1 MLIIFALLYSDDI
14 LSNNAKI
21 IILIKLLLPIALFPN
36 IPITP
41 SFERK
46 SILFSEQMIAE
57 KLRKENKVT
66 DTTLEKLFGS
76 AKDVT
81 DAGYI
86 TAYYYQNLQAQKA
99 DGKLDSFT
107 VFQTAQKNKEAE
119 IENIK
124 KKYKKTDN

>member
-1 MLIIFALLYSDDI
+1 M
-14 LSNNAKI
+14 
-21 IILIKLLLPIALFPN
+21 
-36 IPITP
+36 
-41 SFERK
+41 
-46 SILFSEQMIAE
+46 SEKMIAE

-76 AKDVT
+76 SKDVT

-99 DGKLDSFT
+99 DGKFDSFT
-107 VFQTAQKNKEAE
+107 VFKTGQKNKEKE

-124 KKYKKTDN
+124 DKYKKP